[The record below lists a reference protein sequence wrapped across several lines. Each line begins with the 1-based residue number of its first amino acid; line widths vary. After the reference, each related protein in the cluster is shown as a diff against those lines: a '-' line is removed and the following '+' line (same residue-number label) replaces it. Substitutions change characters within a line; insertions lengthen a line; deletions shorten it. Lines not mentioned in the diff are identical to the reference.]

1 MTKPTVTY
9 PVPWL
14 QPPFHSLM
22 SKRSLCVLPLAV
34 AGVPA
39 AEAWRVLSMFC
50 TLT

>member
-1 MTKPTVTY
+1 MTKHTATY
-9 PVPWL
+9 SLLWQQLLP
-14 QPPFHSLM
+14 HSLM

-34 AGVPA
+34 AGLLA

>member
-1 MTKPTVTY
+1 MTKPTATLGALAAATVY
-9 PVPWL
+9 
-14 QPPFHSLM
+14 SLM

-34 AGVPA
+34 AGVPE